1 MNILVAFQRIIHLIH
16 DYRILLSKYIIASG
30 VDLEM
35 EINVLGKEISSLSV
49 ADRKAQQA
57 EQDYKIQLLLISE
70 KLNSTEVR

>member
-1 MNILVAFQRIIHLIH
+1 
-16 DYRILLSKYIIASG
+16 
-30 VDLEM
+30 M

-57 EQDYKIQLLLISE
+57 EQDYKIQLQLISE